1 MHTPGPWRVGI
12 EPTKVWEAQG
22 AEAFIA
28 SMKEGTRAEQEAN
41 ARLIAAAPEMYALLK
56 AQTPDYP
63 LSDCAANQRHIAAQK
78 IIASI
83 EGR

>member
-1 MHTPGPWRVGI
+1 
-12 EPTKVWEAQG
+12 
-22 AEAFIA
+22 
-28 SMKEGTRAEQEAN
+28 
-41 ARLIAAAPEMYALLK
+41 LK